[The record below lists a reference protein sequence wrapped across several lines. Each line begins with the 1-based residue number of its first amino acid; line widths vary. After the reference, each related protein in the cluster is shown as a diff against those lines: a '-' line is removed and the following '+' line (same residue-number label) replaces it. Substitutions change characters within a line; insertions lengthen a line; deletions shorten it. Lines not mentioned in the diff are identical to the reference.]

1 MASCLLVSYQLAF
14 VHDVGWL
21 GSVIVYAI
29 DLFFVVD
36 ILLNFRTTYRHGGE
50 DVIDRQRIA
59 SRYLHSMFLIDL
71 LATVPLDAF
80 LLGWRNVAFHGISVV
95 LFLRCLRLLRV
106 ARLFAIF
113 HRWQQLSW
121 TNAGSLRVVKFM
133 LLIALVLHCIACAWF
148 LVPYLGGFPSDSWV
162 ASEGLTLAP
171 ARTQYIRSLYWG
183 IVTTTTV
190 GYGDI
195 TPNRNVEYVFAMITI
210 LLGASMYAFIIGNIA
225 SLISNLD
232 SGKAAFWSRVET
244 VNQYLRSRRVTPD
257 LNQQVRNYYDY
268 IWMRFRGMN
277 EGNLLGDLPAPIR
290 LEIVLQLTRE
300 LIEHVP
306 LFQHCSLA
314 LRNVLLMSLRPQIYV
329 PDNYIVRE
337 GEVGRE
343 IYFISGGSAE
353 ILSDEGRHS
362 HGMLSAGDHF
372 GDLSLLLGEKRTASV
387 RATTYCDVFVLAS
400 DDFNRIKREYAELR
414 EVLKKVSANKS
425 EQMSMLVLDGVI
437 L

>member
-1 MASCLLVSYQLAF
+1 
-14 VHDVGWL
+14 
-21 GSVIVYAI
+21 
-29 DLFFVVD
+29 
-36 ILLNFRTTYRHGGE
+36 
-50 DVIDRQRIA
+50 
-59 SRYLHSMFLIDL
+59 
-71 LATVPLDAF
+71 
-80 LLGWRNVAFHGISVV
+80 
-95 LFLRCLRLLRV
+95 
-106 ARLFAIF
+106 
-113 HRWQQLSW
+113 
-121 TNAGSLRVVKFM
+121 
-133 LLIALVLHCIACAWF
+133 
-148 LVPYLGGFPSDSWV
+148 
-162 ASEGLTLAP
+162 
-171 ARTQYIRSLYWG
+171 
-183 IVTTTTV
+183 
-190 GYGDI
+190 
-195 TPNRNVEYVFAMITI
+195 
-210 LLGASMYAFIIGNIA
+210 
-225 SLISNLD
+225 
-232 SGKAAFWSRVET
+232 
-244 VNQYLRSRRVTPD
+244 
-257 LNQQVRNYYDY
+257 
-268 IWMRFRGMN
+268 
-277 EGNLLGDLPAPIR
+277 LLGDLPAPIR
-290 LEIVLQLTRE
+290 LESVLQLTRE